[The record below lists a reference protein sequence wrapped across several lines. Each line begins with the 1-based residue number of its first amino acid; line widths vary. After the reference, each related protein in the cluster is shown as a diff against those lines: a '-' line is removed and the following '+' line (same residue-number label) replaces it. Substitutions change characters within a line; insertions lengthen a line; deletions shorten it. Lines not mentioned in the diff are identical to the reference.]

1 MFFEYC
7 WEVLLKIATYS
18 PLLDSS
24 SYTSQQPFV
33 VPQNAHDN
41 NELAPLAGPS
51 FKVAGTNFVCNYP
64 RMNGYRSCNSA
75 KGRDCWLRSSDAK
88 NITYDIHTEYDTPG
102 DNFTPTGVIREYW
115 LDVDLQPI
123 APDGYLKSLGQVFNG
138 TYPGPHLEGCWGDTF
153 VVHVTNKIPNLGTT
167 IHWHGIRQLHT
178 NQQDGVNG
186 VTQCPIA
193 YNETYTYRFHAQQY
207 GHTWY
212 HSHYQTQYSD
222 GVAGPLTIY
231 GPSSDDWDETF
242 TPVMMQDWVHENTSV
257 AFKQELAQAIPIA
270 DSLLLGGVNQ
280 FKCSSLDPKCC
291 VGCNRATC
299 NINEGENP
307 EFCCTP
313 DPGCFKTVNGVK
325 TIQGGGRFN
334 KTFEE
339 GKRYLLQLINASSES
354 MFIFAIDDHD
364 LQVIQA
370 DLVPIVPYTTDSVFV
385 AIGQRYQVIV
395 TAKPKKKSRLCVQ
408 DVRSCNYWIRTR
420 IASGCGTVAQDNE
433 ETGIIQ
439 YSPNRSGNPETI
451 SGNDREACQDEP
463 VDKLRPV
470 VRWNAADLR
479 NNRDNYTFDAA
490 FDNVTN
496 HGAFRWELSEKP
508 LFLNYSDPSILNV
521 NDASFFADPNVAAVN
536 YTNHA
541 WNDGFVYLVITA
553 GNVLNIP
560 GKRGVP
566 AAHPIHLHGHD
577 FVILAQI
584 DRQWDGTVP
593 AMNTDNPTRRDTALL
608 YAGGYLALAFKLD
621 NPGIWLVHC
630 HIAWHASSG
639 LALNI
644 IERQDEIVGSIGSL
658 DATRDTCAGWERMN
672 LKFEQED
679 SGI

>member
-1 MFFEYC
+1 
-7 WEVLLKIATYS
+7 
-18 PLLDSS
+18 
-24 SYTSQQPFV
+24 Q
-33 VPQNAHDN
+33 
-41 NELAPLAGPS
+41 
-51 FKVAGTNFVCNYP
+51 
-64 RMNGYRSCNSA
+64 
-75 KGRDCWLRSSDAK
+75 
-88 NITYDIHTEYDTPG
+88 
-102 DNFTPTGVIREYW
+102 
-115 LDVDLQPI
+115 
-123 APDGYLKSLGQVFNG
+123 GQVFNG
-138 TYPGPHLEGCWGDTF
+138 SYPGPHLEGCWGDTF

-193 YNETYTYRFHAQQY
+193 YNETYTYKFHAQQY

-242 TPVMMQDWVHENTSV
+242 TPIMMQDWVHENTSV
-257 AFKQELAQAIPIA
+257 AFKQELAQAIPVA
-270 DSLLLGGVNQ
+270 DSLLLGGMNQ

-291 VGCNRATC
+291 
-299 NINEGENP
+299 
-307 EFCCTP
+307 
-313 DPGCFKTVNGVK
+313 
-325 TIQGGGRFN
+325 GGRFN
-334 KTFEE
+334 KTFVE

-364 LQVIQA
+364 LEVIQA

-395 TAKPKKKSRLCVQ
+395 TAKPRKRSRLCVQ
-408 DVRSCNYWIRTR
+408 DIRNCNYWIRTR

-463 VDKLRPV
+463 AEKLRSV
-470 VRWNAADLR
+470 VQWNAADLR
-479 NNRDNYTFDAA
+479 NNRENYTFDAA

-508 LFLNYSDPSILNV
+508 LFLNYSSPSILHV
-521 NDASFFADPNVAAVN
+521 DDDDGGASFFADPNVAAVN
-536 YTNHA
+536 YTNSA

-593 AMNTDNPTRRDTALL
+593 MMNTDNPPRRDTALL

-658 DATRDTCAGWERMN
+658 DGTRETCAGWERMG